1 MSSTPDNQFQ
11 NRPDF
16 VAAHE
21 FMALLGPGAMS
32 DLSPK
37 IRRIT
42 NIAERPLA
50 VSINEHAPWLPRFA
64 GPEARVE
71 ISMKLCSFWRSL
83 ATYRLTHHA
92 ALKSP

>member
-32 DLSPK
+32 DLSPNAP
-37 IRRIT
+37 RIT
-42 NIAERPLA
+42 DITERPLT
-50 VSINEHAPWLPRFA
+50 VSINESTRPGGLSLR
-64 GPEARVE
+64 GG
-71 ISMKLCSFWRSL
+71 RS
-83 ATYRLTHHA
+83 
-92 ALKSP
+92 KQ